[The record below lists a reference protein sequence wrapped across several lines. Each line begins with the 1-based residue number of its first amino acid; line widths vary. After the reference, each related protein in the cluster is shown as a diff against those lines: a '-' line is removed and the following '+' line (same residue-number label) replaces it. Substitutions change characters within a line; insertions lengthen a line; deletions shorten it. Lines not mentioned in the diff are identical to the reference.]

1 MIIVYILIA
10 ILIFGVLIFVHE
22 LGHFLFAKKFGV
34 AITEFSLG
42 MGPKLISKKGNDGVD
57 YSLRILP
64 IGGFVAMRGE
74 DEESD
79 DPNSF
84 DKKPAWQRFIIVM
97 AGALMNLIVGF
108 IIVFFLTLSK
118 DIYPTTVIAGFSDN
132 SVSNQY
138 LQPGDKIVE
147 IDGTRVHTG
156 SEMSYEITR
165 KGYEPI
171 SVTVERNGQ
180 KITFDQVSFGTITEQ
195 DFVFGRVDFSVF
207 GEEKNFGNVIKHSF
221 FTSKSMVKMV
231 WESLLDLIT
240 GRYGVEQVSG
250 PIGVT
255 GAIAEAAKTD
265 AYTLFYMAAVIAINL
280 GIFNLLPI
288 PALDGGTLVFL
299 LIEMISRKRVPKKI
313 EYTIR
318 NIGFALLMALVVF
331 VAFKD
336 VIYLFK

>member
-1 MIIVYILIA
+1 MLVYILIA
-10 ILIFGVLIFVHE
+10 ILIFGVLILVHE

-42 MGPKLISKKGNDGVD
+42 MGPKIFSKKGKDNVD
-57 YSLRILP
+57 YSLRVLP
-64 IGGFVAMRGE
+64 IGGFVAMIGE
-74 DEESD
+74 EDESD

-84 DKKPAWQRFIIVM
+84 DKKPAWQRFIIII
-97 AGALMNLIVGF
+97 AGALMNLLLGF
-108 IIVFFLTLSK
+108 IIVFFITLSR
-118 DIYPTTVIAGFSDN
+118 DMYPSTVIAGFSES
-132 SVSNQY
+132 SVSNQF

-147 IDGTRVHTG
+147 IAGNKVYTGT
-156 SEMSYEITR
+156 EMSYEITR
-165 KGYEPI
+165 NGYEPI
-171 SVTVERNGQ
+171 SVTVLRNGQ
-180 KITFDQVSFGTITEQ
+180 EITFDKVTFGTVTEQ
-195 DFVFGRVDFSVF
+195 GVVFGRVDFAVL
-207 GEEKNFGNVIKHSF
+207 GEQKNFGSVIKHSF

-231 WESLLDLIT
+231 WESLFDLVT
-240 GRYGVEQVSG
+240 GRYGMEQVSG

-265 AYTLFYMAAVIAINL
+265 MYTLFYMAAVIAINL

-318 NIGFALLMALVVF
+318 TIGFALLMALVVF

-336 VIYLFK
+336 IIYLFV